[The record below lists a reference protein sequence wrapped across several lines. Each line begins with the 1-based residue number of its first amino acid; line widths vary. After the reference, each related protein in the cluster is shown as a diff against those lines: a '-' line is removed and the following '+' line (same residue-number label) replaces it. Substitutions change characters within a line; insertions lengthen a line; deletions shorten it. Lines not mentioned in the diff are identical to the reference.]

1 MKLQWI
7 LDKCEWCQGQCTKT
21 WLQLVLHG
29 AFSMGVNWRNCTRSS
44 VLIVQST
51 CGTVCELLNTCL
63 VSLQK
68 LLPVMCWYRDD
79 GRWSYDFRNI
89 QAILSKRDF
98 CLLLSPKHLLIVD
111 WADFFA
117 EAKFWLIKVCVSEL
131 GWSWVKFNP
140 KEHCRV
146 DHMLFISWE
155 SQSVLQ
161 SFVVADPENLNS
173 LLVLPLAEWST
184 FSHILSLMCK

>member
-29 AFSMGVNWRNCTRSS
+29 GFSMGVNWRNCTRSS

-68 LLPVMCWYRDD
+68 LLLVMCWYRDD
-79 GRWSYDFRNI
+79 RWKMELWFQEYPSHLIKER
-89 QAILSKRDF
+89 
-98 CLLLSPKHLLIVD
+98 LLLSPKHLLIVD

-161 SFVVADPENLNS
+161 SFVVADQK
-173 LLVLPLAEWST
+173 T
-184 FSHILSLMCK
+184 